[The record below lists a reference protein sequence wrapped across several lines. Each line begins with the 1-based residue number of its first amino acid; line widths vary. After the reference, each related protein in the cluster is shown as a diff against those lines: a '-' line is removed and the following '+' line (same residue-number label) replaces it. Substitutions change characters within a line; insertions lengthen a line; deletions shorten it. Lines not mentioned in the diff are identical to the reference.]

1 MKFKLEEGDIVVTT
15 KSTVVKTF
23 VANDLPD
30 RNIIVTGGMIILKPD
45 TSKVNPTYVKMFLD
59 SSIGK
64 SEFKSIIKGNTIGF
78 VPFKEFKERM
88 IISCPS
94 LEKQNKLSEQYNNML
109 WTINALTKQL
119 ADTKDELANII
130 ENSLNEGE

>member
-1 MKFKLEEGDIVVTT
+1 MK
-15 KSTVVKTF
+15 
-23 VANDLPD
+23 DLPD

-88 IISCPS
+88 IISCPA

>member
-1 MKFKLEEGDIVVTT
+1 MK
-15 KSTVVKTF
+15 
-23 VANDLPD
+23 DLPD

-94 LEKQNKLSEQYNNML
+94 LEKQNRLSEQYNNML

-119 ADTKDELANII
+119 ADIKDELANII